1 MGSSMPGRL
10 SSPMLPP
17 LSDSLPEPIA
27 AYERAVCT
35 YLNNKDDEV
44 FHWVEAWFA
53 LLRGTPPGALETKY

>member
-1 MGSSMPGRL
+1 
-10 SSPMLPP
+10 MLPP
-17 LSDSLPEPIA
+17 LSDSLPEPMA